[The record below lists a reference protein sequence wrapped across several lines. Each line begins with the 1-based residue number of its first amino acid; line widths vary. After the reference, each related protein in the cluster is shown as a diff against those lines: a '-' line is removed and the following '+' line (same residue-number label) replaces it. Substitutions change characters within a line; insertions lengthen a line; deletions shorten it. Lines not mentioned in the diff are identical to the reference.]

1 MILSLVLALAL
12 QSPVADDHEYSDL
25 LRISA
30 SGVLEEYLSE
40 NPALDA
46 AALGEL
52 KELFQFHDF
61 YGTALDGTNIN
72 FHLPSEPGYRSAKIL
87 FMSYTAEWCVNCNYE
102 APYLAELYRKYHSKG
117 LEIVT
122 RTEYS
127 ELDKVREFIARHQ
140 MQYPVIIGSEI
151 AYDDRETIRME
162 TFQYLLRKALG
173 DSRKWG
179 TPFNIIVVDGDI
191 ENPYVVVGEMKS
203 DQVNDLIERTLSGTQ

>member
-1 MILSLVLALAL
+1 VILSLVLALAL

-30 SGVLEEYLSE
+30 SGVFEEYLSE
-40 NPALDA
+40 NPAVDA

-61 YGTALDGTNIN
+61 YGTALDGRNIN
-72 FHLPSEPGYRSAKIL
+72 FHLPSEPGYQSANIL
-87 FMSYTAEWCVNCNYE
+87 FLAYTAEWCVNCNYE

-127 ELDKVREFIARHQ
+127 EVDKVREFIARHQ

-203 DQVNDLIERTLSGTQ
+203 DQVNDLIERTLSVTQ